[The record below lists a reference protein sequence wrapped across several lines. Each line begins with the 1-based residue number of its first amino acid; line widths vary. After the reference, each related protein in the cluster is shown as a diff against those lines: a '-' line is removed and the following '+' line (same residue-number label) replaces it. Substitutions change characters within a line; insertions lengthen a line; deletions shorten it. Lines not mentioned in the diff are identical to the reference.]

1 MTKNHEFDKIYEKYK
16 NLVLKVAYMYSED
29 FDAAE
34 DIMQDTFLALYKD
47 FDEKDY
53 SNVQSWLYTTAKH
66 KALNYKKKA
75 AREVSYI
82 VTDSETEEENPIV
95 EPSRE
100 STEEEYLED
109 LTENERSKLHE
120 KIFTALMEKNP
131 RWHEAIML
139 TCYLKIPQ
147 KEAARRMDMSAD
159 AFYVM
164 LHRAR
169 NWIEKE
175 FGVEY
180 DELNRL

>member
-1 MTKNHEFDKIYEKYK
+1 MTKNHKFNEIYEKYK
-16 NLVLKVAYMYSED
+16 NLVLKVAYRYSED

-34 DIMQDTFLALYKD
+34 DIMQETFLALYRDMDDK
-47 FDEKDY
+47 EY
-53 SNVQSWLYTTAKH
+53 SNIQSWLYTTAKH
-66 KALNYKKKA
+66 SALNYKKKS

-82 VTDSETEEENPIV
+82 TKDPETEEESLIV

-100 STEEEYLED
+100 STEEEYME
-109 LTENERSKLHE
+109 EVAEEGRAELHE
-120 KIFTALMEKNP
+120 RVFAGLMEKNP

-139 TCYLKIPQ
+139 VCCLQVPQ
-147 KEAARRMDMSAD
+147 AEAAEKMNISAD

-169 NWIEKE
+169 SWIKKKY
-175 FGVEY
+175 GVEY